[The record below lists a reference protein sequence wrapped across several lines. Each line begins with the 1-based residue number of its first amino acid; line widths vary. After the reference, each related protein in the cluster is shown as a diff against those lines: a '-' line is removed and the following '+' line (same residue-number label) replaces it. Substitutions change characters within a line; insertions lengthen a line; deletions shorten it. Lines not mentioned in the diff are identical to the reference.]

1 MSENNPDR
9 IDQSQPVIPGRL
21 KIFLGMCAGVG
32 KTYAMLQDAREELK
46 SGKDVVVALVETH
59 GRKETQSLLEGLPQ
73 IPRLKTKY
81 RGIELEEMD
90 LDAVLARHPKL
101 VLVDEAAHTNIPG
114 SRHPKRYQD
123 IEEILAAGI
132 SVYTTLNVQHLES
145 RADVVRQ
152 ITMVPVNETVPD
164 SLLEKADEIQVVD
177 LTPDDLRER
186 LAEKKVYL
194 GPIADI
200 AAVNF
205 FKAENLTALRE
216 MTLRVAAEHT
226 DKTLR
231 DEMRVRGIAGP
242 WKAGERLMV
251 SIGTSLYYDSL
262 IRWTRR
268 VAGALDCGWMAVYVE
283 TDSQLSKAET
293 DGLTANLSLA
303 RQLGAEVITVAGH
316 NVAQT
321 LLRVAREN
329 NVSQIVIGKSQEPW
343 WHSIMHGGSLAQQLI
358 RQSGLI
364 DIYIVQP
371 DKTKPQSKNPQQIK
385 ISSTPQAWLTAGAIT
400 GLLTLAFFIF
410 SKNLGYGAIA
420 PIYLLWVVIA
430 GLRFP
435 RSVVLTVAACC
446 ALLWNFLFIS
456 PKYTFAI
463 GNVHDA
469 TMFIMFFVVALAIGQ
484 LTAKIKTKEI
494 TEQKRER
501 RTAALYELAKQAAL
515 APELDAGL
523 AAGARLIQN
532 LLNSRIAITLRKPDR
547 TLSPTSHPAS
557 SLILEPKEYSVAA
570 WVFTRGQ
577 SAGRFTDTL
586 TESAALHLP
595 LQARTGI
602 YGVLSVQPIKDKSFD
617 ISERDLL
624 EALTGLMAA
633 ILEKDH
639 FIQAFSRAEV
649 IEASEQLHRALFD
662 SVPHEL
668 KTPLAA
674 LKTGFET
681 LVYLTKPENGKTK
694 EAAEEMSQALQ
705 RMQIVINNLLDMTR
719 IQAGIIRPKLEWADV
734 DDLVNS
740 SIELAG
746 NALSKHKINIDISE
760 EIPAIKLDQAL
771 IGQSLCNLLIN
782 AANWS
787 PPQTAITIKAGINE
801 GKLNLL
807 VRDEGPGIPVQDL
820 PRVFDKFYRA
830 VGAPT
835 GGTGLGLSIV
845 AGFVKAHGGSVTAIN
860 RPEGGAEFIIDLP
873 VEAAPTN
880 KPEMQA

>member
-1 MSENNPDR
+1 MLENNPDKAT
-9 IDQSQPVIPGRL
+9 INQSIVPGRL

-46 SGKDVVVALVETH
+46 AGKDVVAALVETH

-73 IPRLKTKY
+73 IPRLKSRY
-81 RGIELEEMD
+81 RGIDLEEMD
-90 LDAVLARHPKL
+90 LDAVLSRHPKL

-123 IEEILAAGI
+123 IEELLAAGI

-152 ITMVPVNETVPD
+152 ITAVPVNETVPD

-226 DKTLR
+226 DKSLR
-231 DEMRVRGIAGP
+231 DEMRVRGINGP

-251 SIGTSLYYDSL
+251 SIGTSPYYDSL

-268 VAGALDCGWMAVYVE
+268 VAGALDCGWIAVYVE
-283 TDSQLSKAET
+283 TDTQLTKAET
-293 DGLTANLSLA
+293 DSLTANLSLA
-303 RQLGAEVITVAGH
+303 RQLGAEIITVAGH

-321 LLRVAREN
+321 LLRVARQS

-343 WHSIMHGGSLAQQLI
+343 WHAMMHGGSLAQQLI

-371 DKTKPQSKNPQQIK
+371 DKSGPETKAPQQIK
-385 ISSTPQAWLTAGAIT
+385 ISGTPQAWLTAGAVT

-435 RSVVLTVAACC
+435 RSVVLAVAACC
-446 ALLWNFLFIS
+446 ALLWNFLFIT

-469 TMFIMFFVVALAIGQ
+469 TMFIMFFVVSLAIGQ
-484 LTAKIKTKEI
+484 LTAKLKTKEI
-494 TEQKRER
+494 AEQKRER

-523 AAGARLIQN
+523 TAGARLIEN

-547 TLSPTSHPAS
+547 TLSPESHPAS
-557 SLILEPKEYSVAA
+557 SLALEPKEYSVAA
-570 WVFTRGQ
+570 WVFTRGLP
-577 SAGRFTDTL
+577 AGRFTDTL
-586 TESAALHLP
+586 TGSAALHLP

-602 YGVLSVQPIKDKSFD
+602 YGVLSVQPIRDKSFD

-674 LKTGFET
+674 LKTGFES
-681 LVYLTKPENGKTK
+681 LLYLTKPESSKAR
-694 EAAEEMSQALQ
+694 EAAEEVSQALQ

-719 IQAGIIRPKLEWADV
+719 IQAGVIRPKLEWADV
-734 DDLVNS
+734 EDLAHS
-740 SIELAG
+740 AIELASS
-746 NALSKHKINIDISE
+746 ALSQHKIKLDIGAD
-760 EIPAIKLDQAL
+760 ILAVKLDQAL
-771 IGQSLCNLLIN
+771 IGQSLYNLLIN

-787 PPQTAITIKAGINE
+787 PPQTAITIKAEIKE
-801 GKLNLL
+801 GRLKL
-807 VRDEGPGIPVQDL
+807 VVQDEGPGIPVQDL
-820 PRVFDKFYRA
+820 TRVFDKFYRA
-830 VGAPT
+830 AGAPT

-845 AGFVKAHGGSVTAIN
+845 SGFVRAHGGTVTAAN

-873 VEAAPTN
+873 VESSPTGN
-880 KPEMQA
+880 TEILA